1 MKKFLLAL
9 AVAATAQV
17 GAFAQ
22 NYSFTTATATYAD
35 LTGTTPVSAAGWDEK
50 QYLKPIGFNFSVGN
64 QTVTDVAIDDNGQ
77 ILFVDVAGQAVK
89 GAVVAFASDM
99 MDRGNT
105 TTPSAISMSTTG
117 TAGSRITKI
126 EWKNAGFFDQAH
138 STQTSVVPF
147 ANDFVNFQV
156 WLYEGSNNV
165 ELRFGSN
172 NITAANATAIFGP
185 TGGAATSIITGITGT
200 GQSSTLTGVAL
211 QGPAATPAMV
221 SYTNATTFPSVTGVP
236 TTGTIYRFSTTTSGI
251 AKNLNNAALS
261 VYPNPVADVMAI
273 QGLTAK
279 GNVTIN
285 VTDVLGK
292 VVLTEKVAAA
302 QNVSVN
308 VSNLKKGAYTVE
320 ISSEEGRSIKQIIKQ

>member
-1 MKKFLLAL
+1 MKKILLAL
-9 AVAATAQV
+9 AIAATAQV
-17 GAFAQ
+17 SAFSQ
-22 NYSFTTATATYAD
+22 NYTFSKTTGTYAN
-35 LTGTTPVSAAGWDEK
+35 LTGSTAVSAAGWDED
-50 QYLKPIGFNFSVGN
+50 QYLSPIGFNFSIGG
-64 QTVTDVAIDDNGQ
+64 QTVTDMAVDDNGM
-77 ILFVDVAGQAVK
+77 ILFVDVTAQAVK
-89 GAVVAFASDM
+89 GAVFPFSADM
-99 MDRGNT
+99 MDRANT
-105 TTPSAISMSTTG
+105 TSPSVISVATSG

-126 EWKNAGFFDQAH
+126 EWKNAGFYDQAN
-138 STQTSVVPF
+138 STQTTFVPF
-147 ANDFVNFQV
+147 PNDFVNFQV

-165 ELRFGSN
+165 EVHFGSN
-172 NITAANATAIFGP
+172 NVTAANATAIFGP
-185 TGGAATSIITGITGT
+185 TGGAATSIVTAITGT

-211 QGPAATPAMV
+211 QGPAATPALV
-221 SYTNATTFPSVTGVP
+221 SFTNASTFPSVTGVP
-236 TTGTIYRFSTTTSGI
+236 TSGTIYRFSTSTTGI

-261 VYPNPVADVMAI
+261 VFPNPVADVMAI

-292 VVLTEKVAAA
+292 VVLSEKVAAA